1 MLSDALCEVYG
12 YLPHTARIPERSA
25 IMDPAKITFPNR
37 ERADRRVNL
46 TMPGWLV
53 DELDAEARH
62 LASTRQSVINT
73 RLADYYEA
81 KRARVSA

>member
-1 MLSDALCEVYG
+1 M
-12 YLPHTARIPERSA
+12 TRPEMTTEEFDEYFDNGGD
-25 IMDPAKITFPNR
+25 ITPFIDPAKVRFPNKGKD
-37 ERADRRVNL
+37 DRRVNL

-81 KRARVSA
+81 KRERATA